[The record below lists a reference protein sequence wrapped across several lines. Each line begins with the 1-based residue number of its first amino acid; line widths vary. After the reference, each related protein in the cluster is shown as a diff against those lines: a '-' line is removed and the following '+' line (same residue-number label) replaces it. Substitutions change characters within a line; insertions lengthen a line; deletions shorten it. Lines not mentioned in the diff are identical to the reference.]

1 MFCIIVRKIRME
13 KIWVWMDFNIIIVK
27 IELNGWMHL
36 KNWKPNINYWNF
48 KRRKRM
54 ELIKKCF
61 IEEEKLSK
69 RLY

>member
-1 MFCIIVRKIRME
+1 
-13 KIWVWMDFNIIIVK
+13 MDFNIIIVK

-54 ELIKKCF
+54 ELIKKYF

-69 RLY
+69 RFY